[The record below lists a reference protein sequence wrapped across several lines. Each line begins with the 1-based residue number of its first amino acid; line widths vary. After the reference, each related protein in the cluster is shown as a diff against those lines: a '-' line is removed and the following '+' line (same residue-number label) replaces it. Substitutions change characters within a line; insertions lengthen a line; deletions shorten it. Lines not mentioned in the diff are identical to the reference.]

1 MYALM
6 SDWLL
11 YLVIYK
17 VQKSYMMLIERER

>member
-1 MYALM
+1 MYALV